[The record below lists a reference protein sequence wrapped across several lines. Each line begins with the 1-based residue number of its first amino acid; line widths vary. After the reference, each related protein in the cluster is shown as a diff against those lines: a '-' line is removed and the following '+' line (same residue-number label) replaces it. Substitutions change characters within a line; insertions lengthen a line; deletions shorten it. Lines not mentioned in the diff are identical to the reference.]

1 MTLAAVMN
9 GKGNG
14 NKDEVVQRIKHTL
27 YVILY
32 YQFLYISLGTISTGG
47 KDPAGRPMGSI
58 IASTRGNIKKLGRG
72 KYIAVPRFSVGW
84 ILMRYSIVRQIV
96 ECLLSGIKYFG
107 GGPVVSVP
115 FAWYHI
121 CFTINYLPSKEAERS
136 AKFLNVMIRVETP
149 GKSTS
154 MANWTL
160 RSPPNTYQRYV
171 TTPTEKCILCRIAID
186 VI

>member
-1 MTLAAVMN
+1 
-9 GKGNG
+9 
-14 NKDEVVQRIKHTL
+14 
-27 YVILY
+27 
-32 YQFLYISLGTISTGG
+32 
-47 KDPAGRPMGSI
+47 MGSI

-72 KYIAVPRFSVGW
+72 KYIAVPRFPVLEISFGPPTALACQPCYSISRTGPCFSVGW
-84 ILMRYSIVRQIV
+84 IPSRYSIVRQIV

-136 AKFLNVMIRVETP
+136 ASFLKIMIRVETP

-171 TTPTEKCILCRIAID
+171 TTPTENVYFAVLPSTFDKMQKPNT
-186 VI
+186 